1 MFRRMPARR
10 STLARLLLLAVISS
24 GGTAGKP
31 YSHYE
36 AEVDR
41 LVETGDGHVEDGHH
55 AQAIQWYLDAFD
67 LMPLPDLL
75 HKVATCYLEIGQRA
89 QAEHYYRRY
98 LDMLHGMDDE
108 QDADALVEEF
118 LGGAPAV
125 TEDDRAFDAEL
136 LAELEPV
143 REKPAAIDLL
153 VTSFLSDPSWGPGYT
168 LAFGAGLSVLAL
180 DPVLLRASIS
190 YANEFLG
197 TQPVRKGGN
206 TLAGDVLVA
215 ILMPRLLA
223 GRIAFAA
230 GALTQ
235 VRRTWTRSDAQI
247 TFLSVGPSL
256 DSRFHIGKVCWFL
269 LEVNALPLFQ
279 FGTTGRWIGFE
290 VVVRGGLS
298 FGL

>member
-1 MFRRMPARR
+1 MPARR

-24 GGTAGKP
+24 GGNAGAGTP

-41 LVETGDGHVEDGHH
+41 LVEIGDGHVEDGHH
-55 AQAIQWYLDAFD
+55 AQAIKWYLDAFE

-75 HKVATCYLEIGQRA
+75 HEVAGCYLAIGQRT
-89 QAEHYYRRY
+89 QAEHYYRMY

-108 QDADALVEEF
+108 QDTDALVEEF
-118 LGGAPAV
+118 LCGAPAEI
-125 TEDDRAFDAEL
+125 EDDSEFEAEL
-136 LAELEPV
+136 LAELDPV
-143 REKPAAIDLL
+143 REKPVAIDLV
-153 VTSFLSDPSWGPGYT
+153 VTAFLSDPSWGPGYT

-180 DPVLLRASIS
+180 DPVLLRASLS

-197 TQPVRKGGN
+197 TEPARKGGN
-206 TLAGDVLVA
+206 TLVGDVLVA

-223 GRIAFAA
+223 GRIAFMA

-235 VRRTWTRSDAQI
+235 VRRTWTRGGDQI
-247 TFLSVGPSL
+247 SVLSVGPSL
-256 DSRFHIGKVCWFL
+256 ASRFHIGKTGWFF
-269 LEVNALPLFQ
+269 LEVGAAPLFH

>member
-1 MFRRMPARR
+1 MVF
-10 STLARLLLLAVISS
+10 LLLALAVSS
-24 GGTAGKP
+24 LGGTAWAGKP

-41 LVETGDGHVEDGHH
+41 LVEKGDGLVEDGRH
-55 AQAIQWYLDAFD
+55 AQAVQWYLDAFE

-75 HKVATCYLEIGQRA
+75 HKVAGCYLEIGQTSK
-89 QAEHYYRRY
+89 AEEYYRRY

-108 QDADALVEEF
+108 QDPDALVEEF
-118 LGGAPAV
+118 LRGAPAEPE
-125 TEDDRAFDAEL
+125 EDREFEAEL

-143 REKPAAIDLL
+143 VERPVAIDLL
-153 VTSFLSDPSWGPGYT
+153 VTAFLSDPSWGPGHT

-180 DPVLLRASIS
+180 DPVLLRASLS

-197 TQPVRKGGN
+197 PESAKKGGH
-206 TLAGDVLVA
+206 TLVA
-215 ILMPRLLA
+215 DALVSILMPRILA
-223 GRIAFAA
+223 GRIAFMA

-235 VRRTWTRSDAQI
+235 VRRTWTSSGSPL
-247 TFLSVGPSL
+247 TVLSVGPSL
-256 DSRFHIGKVCWFL
+256 AGRFHIGKVSWFL
-269 LEVNALPLFQ
+269 LEVDASPLFH